1 MTTHR
6 APETSGRPPLAPV
19 VCLHELPRGAPAVIE
34 AMATDG
40 PLAQRLA
47 DLGFLPG
54 TRVAMIRRAPLGDPA
69 VYEIRGTQLCLRR
82 SEAAGIRVRR
92 LDPGAASGAKP
103 DPGPAGPAAPSAPG
117 GQPATPTPGAAGPG
131 GARG

>member
-1 MTTHR
+1 MHR
-6 APETSGRPPLAPV
+6 APEPPGQPASRTTLG
-19 VCLHELPRGAPAVIE
+19 LHELPRGVPAVIE
-34 AMATDG
+34 SMATDG

-92 LDPGAASGAKP
+92 LDPGTASAAE
-103 DPGPAGPAAPSAPG
+103 PGPGPVRPADPSSPG
-117 GQPATPTPGAAGPG
+117 GQPAQPTPGAAGPG
-131 GARG
+131 GALG

>member
-1 MTTHR
+1 VTTHR
-6 APETSGRPPLAPV
+6 APEPPGQPV
-19 VCLHELPRGAPAVIE
+19 SHPALGLHELPRGVPAVIE
-34 AMATDG
+34 AVATNG

-54 TRVAMIRRAPLGDPA
+54 TRVAMIRRAPLGDPT

-92 LDPGAASGAKP
+92 EEGPGTGAGTGTGT
-103 DPGPAGPAAPSAPG
+103 GPADPCSPEAELGK
-117 GQPATPTPGAAGPG
+117 PTPGADRPERAAG
-131 GARG
+131 